1 MISREFC
8 CASSPVAHVFRP
20 LKASERLT
28 RPLKHF
34 SQQYLINIDLL
45 THFLLIFFSPVFCP
59 VFRVRDE
66 LRMNV
71 NQQPHMAS
79 PYGQPQ
85 PGYQGYPQPGYGGG
99 HVPSGYPAQYAPYNG
114 PGSAYQ
120 QGQPQGKGVKVQNDC
135 EWFRKCLWQVII

>member
-1 MISREFC
+1 
-8 CASSPVAHVFRP
+8 
-20 LKASERLT
+20 
-28 RPLKHF
+28 
-34 SQQYLINIDLL
+34 
-45 THFLLIFFSPVFCP
+45 
-59 VFRVRDE
+59 
-66 LRMNV
+66 MNV

-120 QGQPQGKGVKVQNDC
+120 QGPPQGKGVKVQYDC
-135 EWFRKCLWQVII
+135 CDWFRKCLWQVIII